1 MITVTDD
8 AKVELKN
15 ILISN
20 SQDSDDGLRILID
33 TSGKPSI
40 MIDKEQAGDE
50 VVEHDGHKILIA
62 QKELSSILDG
72 YIVDCWDTENG
83 KQLTIS
89 K

>member
-1 MITVTDD
+1 
-8 AKVELKN
+8 
-15 ILISN
+15 
-20 SQDSDDGLRILID
+20 
-33 TSGKPSI
+33 